1 METPSI
7 SFSPSCQRLEVII
20 WNKSSVSVKLCVCV
34 CRFKLPRGRWS
45 TQDPWTASNSCTES
59 LESGES
65 TKAPLWPSWEVL
77 LYLNIHYLLFLVEQI
92 LTLHVMS
99 SQTFCLHLVLLTKP
113 LEAWQTCSCDL
124 SQDVFKA
131 ILSPPLLMSLCLL
144 PHCCSV
150 WFMTSTTIRKTPTTW
165 HRMSEIDVFAL
176 PARTK
181 LL

>member
-1 METPSI
+1 MRVCLQIQASTG
-7 SFSPSCQRLEVII
+7 EV
-20 WNKSSVSVKLCVCV
+20 KYAGPMDCVKQLY
-34 CRFKLPRGRWS
+34 R
-45 TQDPWTASNSCTES
+45 
-59 LESGES
+59 ESGIRGVYKG
-65 TKAPLWPSWEVL
+65 TALTLMRGAAL
-77 LYLNIHYLLFLVEQI
+77 LKYSLFALHFLVDQI

-99 SQTFCLHLVLLTKP
+99 SQTFCLHLVLLTKS
-113 LEAWQTCSCDL
+113 LEAWQTCSCNL

-150 WFMTSTTIRKTPTTW
+150 WFMTSTTIRKTPATW